1 MYVRDAQGNITYDK
15 ASGKKMYDFGDGAS
29 TSATRNWMSMANP
42 IGTLIYDK
50 EEYNMDIFEGNW
62 FAKVDLTHGFT
73 ATARLGLNVDN
84 TINLAIVTLSMVRV
98 AVMVVRY
105 QIPSLVQLL

>member
-1 MYVRDAQGNITYDK
+1 
-15 ASGKKMYDFGDGAS
+15 
-29 TSATRNWMSMANP
+29 MANP

-84 TINLAIVTLSMVRV
+84 TIFSYRNPLYGQSSSYGGEVSNTQARTTALTHQYLLN
-98 AVMVVRY
+98 Y
-105 QIPSLVQLL
+105 QNAFVSIM